1 VVTDPCVPGDP
12 DIGLVIP
19 PVLVCQHRGMLR
31 LTDVII
37 DCPDTMALAAFYA
50 EVTGLPVGESR
61 AFCLCRNRG
70 VTGTE
75 AGPVW
80 P

>member
-1 VVTDPCVPGDP
+1 
-12 DIGLVIP
+12 
-19 PVLVCQHRGMLR
+19 MLL

-37 DCPDTMALAAFYA
+37 DSPDTMALAAFYA